1 MSSPN
6 CFLIHVCYR
15 SIVHVSMPDRRHDE
29 ILNSAQ
35 PETTS
40 FIARVTAL
48 MKYEMKESNNEQI
61 PLDIIIDCI
70 LKE

>member
-1 MSSPN
+1 
-6 CFLIHVCYR
+6 
-15 SIVHVSMPDRRHDE
+15 MPDRRHDE